1 MTNYQWKDT
10 YSTKREASSNLAAA
24 KRQGIP
30 GKIKKTSAGYE
41 LFLDYA
47 AVKKVMRK
55 GGK

>member
-55 GGK
+55 EGK